1 MKVSNYSH
9 LNEIPFV
16 AKESRV
22 RASKKVEKVNATTYT
37 KTQTYKAVDQN
48 SHSITAH
55 FDQREGSDRR
65 KSQRW
70 CLLDTR
76 SGGDR
81 RRGHSVAIEI

>member
-1 MKVSNYSH
+1 MRVSNCSH

-22 RASKKVEKVNATTYT
+22 RASKKVEKVYATTYT

-48 SHSITAH
+48 SHSIAAH
-55 FDQREGSDRR
+55 SDQRGGSDRR

-81 RRGHSVAIEI
+81 RLGHSVAVEI